1 MDPIIISRRRFEEE
15 EMRELRRGLL
25 LRMQEL
31 LEEGKDL
38 HAAELVYSLFSRLE
52 SGEKGRPH
60 KVKVNWNFIKYVVD
74 SFL

>member
-1 MDPIIISRRRFEEE
+1 MSRRRFDVEEV
-15 EMRELRRGLL
+15 RELRRGLL

-38 HAAELVYSLFSRLE
+38 HAAELAYSLFSRLE
-52 SGEKGRPH
+52 HGEKGRPH
-60 KVKVNWNFIKYVVD
+60 KFKVDWDFIKYVVD